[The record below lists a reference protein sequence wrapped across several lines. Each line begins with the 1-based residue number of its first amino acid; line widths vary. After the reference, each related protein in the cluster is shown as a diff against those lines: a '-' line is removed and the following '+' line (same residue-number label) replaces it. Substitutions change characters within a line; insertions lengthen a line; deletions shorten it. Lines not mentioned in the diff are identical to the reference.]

1 MAIVL
6 DHVNHIYE
14 EGTSISFQALTD
26 INLVIPDGQFI
37 GLIGHT
43 GSGKSTL
50 VQHLNGLLPRL
61 REPFITMVRI
71 LMKRDIPERHCAARS
86 DWYFSIRSTSFLKPM
101 CLQMSVL
108 DQRTWDLT
116 GKRWN

>member
-50 VQHLNGLLPRL
+50 V
-61 REPFITMVRI
+61 
-71 LMKRDIPERHCAARS
+71 
-86 DWYFSIRSTSFLKPM
+86 
-101 CLQMSVL
+101 
-108 DQRTWDLT
+108 
-116 GKRWN
+116 

>member
-37 GLIGHT
+37 
-43 GSGKSTL
+43 
-50 VQHLNGLLPRL
+50 
-61 REPFITMVRI
+61 
-71 LMKRDIPERHCAARS
+71 AARS

>member
-50 VQHLNGLLPRL
+50 VQHLNGLLAPTSGA
-61 REPFITMVRI
+61 IYYNGG
-71 LMKRDIPERHCAARS
+71 DIPERHCAARS

-101 CLQMSVL
+101 CLPMSVL

>member
-50 VQHLNGLLPRL
+50 VQHLNGLLAPTSGAIYYNGEDINEKGYSRKISIGTYEIETGL
-61 REPFITMVRI
+61 PEEEVAKIITKTR
-71 LMKRDIPERHCAARS
+71 
-86 DWYFSIRSTSFLKPM
+86 
-101 CLQMSVL
+101 
-108 DQRTWDLT
+108 
-116 GKRWN
+116 

>member
-1 MAIVL
+1 MSIIL

-14 EGTSISFQALTD
+14 PGTPMAHAALTD

-50 VQHLNGLLPRL
+50 VQHLNGQIGRASC
-61 REPFITMVRI
+61 RERV
-71 LMKRDIPERHCAARS
+71 
-86 DWYFSIRSTSFLKPM
+86 
-101 CLQMSVL
+101 
-108 DQRTWDLT
+108 
-116 GKRWN
+116 